1 MADKNKTLYY
11 LDELTDYKVADNYC
25 DVRGWEVKDADNR
38 TIGKVDNL
46 LVNKEAERVVYLD
59 VQVDKSLIEDGH
71 ETYSVPAG
79 NGVHEFL
86 DKDGDDHII
95 IPIGMATLDEEN
107 HKVICNEIN
116 YKTFTKTSRFSK
128 GKGTSIDRVFEL
140 NVFRLYVPNDKMN
153 DSTIEDG
160 IFYKRKEFDNS
171 FKERNR

>member
-1 MADKNKTLYY
+1 MAGKNKTLYY
-11 LDELTDYKVADNYC
+11 LDELSDYKVADDYC

-38 TIGKVDNL
+38 TIGKVDDL

-59 VQVDKSLIEDGH
+59 VQVDKSVIEDGH

-95 IPIGMATLDEEN
+95 IPIGMATLDEESK
-107 HKVICNEIN
+107 KVICNEIN

-128 GKGTSIDRVFEL
+128 GTNIDRVYEL
-140 NVFRLYVPNDKMN
+140 NVFRFYMPDNQMS
-153 DSTIEDG
+153 DSTIEGDT
-160 IFYKRKEFDNS
+160 FYKRKEFDNPLQG
-171 FKERNR
+171 RNG